1 MNPAIQTAAIL
12 ITICLLSPQAYART
26 AVPEHGALLTQPT
39 ESVGLRMIRQ
49 RQDPEEG
56 PARGY
61 QLDAN
66 GDGTVTRAEA
76 DAHYSWLFTVLDGNG
91 DGVVGKAEFVDAL
104 DLRGRDP
111 AVREAHVERLGVLF
125 SRLDTDGDKQVRRSE
140 FLDACN
146 AHFVTIDTDGDGL
159 VTVSE
164 FRATRPL

>member
-12 ITICLLSPQAYART
+12 ITICLLSPQAHARS
-26 AVPEHGALLTQPT
+26 AALEHGAPLIQP
-39 ESVGLRMIRQ
+39 SQSAGLRMVRQ

-56 PARGY
+56 PVRGY

-66 GDGTVTRAEA
+66 GDGTVTRSEA
-76 DAHYSWLFTVLDGNG
+76 DDHYSWLFTVLDGNG
-91 DGVVGKAEFVDAL
+91 DGLVGKAEFVAAL
-104 DLRGRDP
+104 DLGGRDP
-111 AVREAHVERLGVLF
+111 AAREAHVERLGVLF
-125 SRLDTDGDKQVRRSE
+125 SRLDTDGDERVRRSE